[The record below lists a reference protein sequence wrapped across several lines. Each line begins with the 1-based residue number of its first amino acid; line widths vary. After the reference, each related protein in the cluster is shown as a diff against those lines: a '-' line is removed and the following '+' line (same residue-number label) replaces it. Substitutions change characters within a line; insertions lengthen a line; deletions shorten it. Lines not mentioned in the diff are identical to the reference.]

1 MKFIL
6 STLLIGATLLNAEIL
21 EVSQVFN
28 KKLIKVQKEQL
39 GTLKSFYGT
48 TALNETKI
56 YDIVTRFD
64 GYITKLDA
72 NEQYKTIKKGKPLF
86 TIYSDEVTSIQQELQ
101 IAKRF
106 NASLVNSNIEKLKSL
121 DINPSMIK
129 KMKTSR
135 KAIKDISF
143 YSPVNSIVLK
153 KNINKGSF
161 AKKGKLLLQLA
172 SLEELWFI
180 ASVYQKDLSFIKKD
194 MKAKIYIDG
203 VTNPIDSK
211 VDMIYPTID
220 LKTKTVKVRFVIPN
234 KDLKLYANM
243 FAKVKIKT
251 IEKEILTLPKT
262 AVLVKGDKYYVFQN
276 LSKTEFEPIE
286 IKAKRLNSNKYEII
300 EGINEGQEVI
310 NNALFLLDSD
320 AITNGLYSS
329 DDDEDW

>member
-1 MKFIL
+1 MKLIL
-6 STLLIGATLLNAEIL
+6 SALIIGATVLSAQII

-28 KKLIKVQKEQL
+28 KKLIKVEKEQV

-86 TIYSDEVTSIQQELQ
+86 TIYSDELSSIQQELQ

-106 NASLVNSNIEKLKSL
+106 NKSLVNSNIEKLKSL
-121 DINPSMIK
+121 SISASVIR
-129 KMKTSR
+129 KMKTS
-135 KAIKDISF
+135 KKVIKDISF
-143 YSPVNSIVLK
+143 YSPVDSIVLQ

-194 MKAKIYIDG
+194 MEAKIYIDG
-203 VTNPIDSK
+203 VKNPIDSK

-220 LKTKTVKVRFVIPN
+220 LQTKTVKVRFVIPN

-251 IEKEILTLPKT
+251 IEKEMLTLPKT

-320 AITNGLYSS
+320 AITNGLYNS